1 MIKNFNGLLIVI
13 ICVMFSC
20 NTKKPSTNSVDNIF
34 QLLDT
39 DRSFSKLS
47 EQKGIKFALIQFIDN
62 KGVFLRPGT
71 FPLIGGQALHYVS
84 QLEDNSYM
92 MTWEPRGGSVAN
104 SGELGYTYGVYSLKP
119 NNKDTILYGT
129 YVSVW
134 KKQADGNWKFVLE
147 SQNEG
152 IE

>member
-13 ICVMFSC
+13 ICIIFSC
-20 NTKKPSTNSVDNIF
+20 NTKKPSANTVDNTF

-71 FPLIGGQALHYVS
+71 FPLIGG
-84 QLEDNSYM
+84 
-92 MTWEPRGGSVAN
+92 
-104 SGELGYTYGVYSLKP
+104 
-119 NNKDTILYGT
+119 
-129 YVSVW
+129 
-134 KKQADGNWKFVLE
+134 
-147 SQNEG
+147 
-152 IE
+152 